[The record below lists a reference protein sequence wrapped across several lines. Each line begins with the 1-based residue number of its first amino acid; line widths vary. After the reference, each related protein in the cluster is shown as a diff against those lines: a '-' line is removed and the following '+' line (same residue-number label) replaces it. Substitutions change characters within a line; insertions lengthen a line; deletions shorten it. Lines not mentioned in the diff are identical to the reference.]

1 MLSGAYEKAFIL
13 ISFKIERKKQKWSH
27 RCRKQTY
34 GSQGESWVGGV
45 DKLGV
50 GIDLHILLYI
60 KHD

>member
-45 DKLGV
+45 DKLG
-50 GIDLHILLYI
+50 GRDRPAHITVH
-60 KHD
+60 KT